1 MKGCTLMAAGL
12 LVLAGCHGSGSKTQ
26 PAAPGTKAGGDGWRD
41 TFTLQKADLGPTGK
55 SAYFDLTPGVAR
67 VYREGNDQ
75 LTVTVLNETRV
86 IDGVTTRVVEEREE
100 AGGSPKEVSRNYFAI
115 DRRTGDVY
123 YFGEDV
129 DVYKGGKVDS
139 HPGVWHA
146 GRQGAR
152 FGLFI
157 PGEPR
162 VGDRFYQEVA
172 PKVAMDR
179 VEVVSDSE
187 TVQTP
192 AGTFKRCLHLRE
204 TTPLESDVGHKW
216 FAPGI
221 GMIKDGDLV
230 LVSGSPP
237 PK

>member
-1 MKGCTLMAAGL
+1 MKGSMFIAAGL
-12 LVLAGCHGSGSKTQ
+12 LALAGCHQGAKTQ
-26 PAAPGTKAGGDGWRD
+26 PAPAASKAGEEGWRD
-41 TFTLQKADLGPTGK
+41 TFTVQKADLDPTGK
-55 SAYFDLTPGVAR
+55 STYFDLTPGVSR
-67 VYREGNDQ
+67 VYREGKEQ
-75 LTVTVLNETRV
+75 LTVTVLDETKV

-129 DVYKGGKVDS
+129 DVYKGGKVAS
-139 HPGVWHA
+139 HPGGWHS
-146 GRQGAR
+146 GLQGAR

-157 PGEPR
+157 PSAPKA
-162 VGDRFYQEVA
+162 GDRFYQEVA

-179 VEVVSDSE
+179 VEVVSGSE

-192 AGTFKRCLHLRE
+192 AGEFKNCIHLRE
-204 TTPLESDVGHKW
+204 TTPLEADVGHKW

-221 GMIKDGDLV
+221 GLVKDGDLV